1 MERWTGAIREWRRI
15 RMAGGIFGMERWT
28 GAIPGLHPMRTA
40 GGISAMELWTGIS
53 AEMCIIMVIGIQ

>member
-1 MERWTGAIREWRRI
+1 MK
-15 RMAGGIFGMERWT
+15 MAGGILRMVHLT
-28 GAIPGLHPMRTA
+28 GVIPGLHPMRTA

>member
-1 MERWTGAIREWRRI
+1 M